1 MIFDALTLL
10 SGSINVSGGITGQAV
25 NGAGSFTST
34 NTVDMAGSG
43 GVNGGLFPTDA
54 GAGEPI
60 DISISVLSA
69 PTVGTNVQ
77 FQLIQADDAA
87 LTVNVQVIVQSD
99 AFPIAS
105 LPIGAV
111 VYLRPDQAAPYVAKR
126 YIGLRFVNTGAI
138 ATASYYGAMVKNA
151 QSPRTA
157 GLVKSGFAIA

>member
-1 MIFDALTLL
+1 MIFDALTTF
-10 SGSINVSGGITGQAV
+10 SGAVTATGLFGQAV
-25 NGAGSFTST
+25 NGAGFFTST

-43 GVNGGLFPTDA
+43 GINGGLFPTDA

-87 LTVNVQVIVQSD
+87 LTVNVQVLSQSD

-111 VYLRPDQAAPYVAKR
+111 VYLHADQAAPYVAKR
-126 YIGLRFVNTGAI
+126 YIGLRYINTGAI
-138 ATASYYGAMVKNA
+138 ATASYFGSMTKNA
-151 QSPRTA
+151 QSPRAA
-157 GLVKSGFAIA
+157 GLVKSGFGIA

>member
-1 MIFDALTLL
+1 MIFDALTTF
-10 SGSINVSGGITGQAV
+10 SGAVTATGLFGQAA
-25 NGAGSFTST
+25 NGAGNILST

-43 GVNGGLFPTDA
+43 GVNGGIFPTDA

-69 PTVGTNVQ
+69 PTVGTSVQ

-87 LTVNVQVIVQSD
+87 LTVNVQVLSQSD

-105 LPIGAV
+105 LPTGAV
-111 VYLRPDQAAPYVAKR
+111 VYLHADQAAPYVAKR
-126 YIGLRFVNTGAI
+126 YIGLRYVNTGAI
-138 ATASYYGAMVKNA
+138 ATASYFGAMVKNA
-151 QSPRTA
+151 QSPRAA